1 MVIAKRPA
9 SKPSKE
15 LRSKKSDRL
24 LDGARF
30 FMAFAFYLTAINAQ
44 AAGFRLIEVPATVDS
59 PALAGAMW
67 YPCSEPPTEI
77 NLGPIT
83 VPGTK
88 DCPISGGK
96 LPLVV
101 ISHGNLGAFFD
112 HHDTAEAL
120 ANAGFIVAAITHRGD
135 NIPTLADAADPSVM
149 LGRPDDMKRLIDFML
164 GASPGASIVDPNR
177 IGFFGF
183 SAGAVTGLV
192 LAGARPDWPAILC
205 RFSSTHRACTS
216 ILRKDFREF
225 PRKSEPRIKAAVV
238 ADPPGMWLT
247 ANGFTSVKLPIQ
259 LWASENGGR
268 SYQNRRIL
276 VTPESVAVID
286 RSLPKKHEYR
296 VVPNTGHFAFLLC
309 GPSIKAIPEF
319 CVDAPGFD
327 RVSFHKQFNEDVV
340 RFFRAQFV
348 N

>member
-1 MVIAKRPA
+1 MVTAKRLA

-24 LDGARF
+24 LDAARF
-30 FMAFAFYLTAINAQ
+30 FVAFAFYLTAINAR

-67 YPCSEPPTEI
+67 YPCAEPPTEI

-88 DCPISGGK
+88 DCPISSGK

-120 ANAGFIVAAITHRGD
+120 ANDGFVVAAITHRGD
-135 NIPTLADAADPSVM
+135 NTPSLSDAADPSVM
-149 LGRPDDMKRLIDFML
+149 IGRPADMKRLIDFML
-164 GASPGASIVDPNR
+164 GASPGASTVDPNR

-183 SAGAVTGLV
+183 SAGALTGLV
-192 LAGARPDWPAILC
+192 LAGARPDWPAMLC
-205 RFSSTHRACTS
+205 RFSSTNRACTS
-216 ILRKDFREF
+216 LIRKEFREI
-225 PRKSEPRIKAAVV
+225 PRKSEPRIKAAVL

-247 ANGFTSVKLPIQ
+247 ANGFASVRLPIQ
-259 LWASENGGR
+259 LWASESGGR
-268 SYQNRRIL
+268 SYSNGRIA
-276 VTPESVAVID
+276 VTPESVATVD
-286 RSLPKKHEYR
+286 RSLPRKHEYR
-296 VVPNTGHFAFLLC
+296 VVANTGHFAFLLC
-309 GPSIKAIPEF
+309 GPSIKAVPEF
-319 CVDAPGFD
+319 CADAPGFD

-348 N
+348 D